1 MITEQGVVPTTSAEY
16 LDTIKTTYE
25 AELAARGLPSQVD
38 WERDTFMGIWA
49 PIIADRLGDLAESDQ
64 FNFDMMDPGAARGVY
79 LDMLCWLVGI
89 YREAPTRST
98 AVVTLTGTPGALIP
112 AGALVEG
119 GGADGRARWQ
129 LLATVTIG
137 GGGTVQGEIAAQ
149 MLGRIDASAGEINK
163 IVTIQMGWTGVTNA
177 ASAVPGNDIE
187 SDEDLRARRQRSIQT
202 LAGPSLGGIRAA
214 VEALPDVTS
223 AQVFDNV
230 SDAEQVI
237 AGITLTP
244 KTICVVVYPE
254 QDTAE
259 KREALAILL
268 ARKRAAGIGMAGDQS
283 ETVIGEGISDSI
295 IRWQHAEE
303 VEVDVAI
310 TLTLASGVTVESVE
324 LAVEQAVGLVFA
336 AAKVG
341 DAVRRLAILARLASI
356 PGILSADVL
365 LAGVAADFTP
375 TLIQRPLAGAIN
387 IT

>member
-1 MITEQGVVPTTSAEY
+1 MITDQGVVPTTSAEY

-49 PIIADRLGDLAESDQ
+49 PIVADRLGDLAESDQ
-64 FNFDMMDPGAARGVY
+64 FNFEMMDPHQARGVY
-79 LDMLCWLVGI
+79 LDMVCWLVGV

-98 AVVTLTGTPGALIP
+98 ALVTLTGTPGAVIP

-129 LLATVTIG
+129 LLAAVTIG
-137 GGGTVQGEIAAQ
+137 GGGTAQGEIAAQ
-149 MLGRIDASAGEINK
+149 RLGRIDASAGEINK

-177 ASAVPGNDIE
+177 AGAVPGNDIE

-230 SDAEQVI
+230 SDTTQVI

-259 KREALAILL
+259 KRETLAILL

-303 VEVDVAI
+303 IEVDVDVA
-310 TLTLASGVTVESVE
+310 LTLASGVTVGSVE
-324 LAVEQAVGLVFA
+324 DAVRGAVEAVLIS
-336 AAKVG
+336 AKVG
-341 DAVRRLAILARLASI
+341 DPVRRLAILARLANTS
-356 PGILSADVL
+356 GILGANVL
-365 LAGVAADFTP
+365 LNGAEADFIP
-375 TLIQRPLAGAIN
+375 TLVQKPKVGAIVV
-387 IT
+387 T